1 MMPALPAIAFTAPWL
16 LVALIALPVIWLILR
31 AVPPAPVRR
40 RFPAVALLLGLRDPA
55 VQAVRTP
62 PWLLVLRMAALGAL
76 IAGFAGPVLNPDP
89 LPDRRAPLLVVIE
102 GGWTQAEGWPAT
114 LARARTALDAAARAG
129 RPAALI
135 DLAQPGTAPAFAEAG
150 AVAEALAAR
159 SPAPWQPAA
168 APVPALP
175 EGAFETLWLATGAEF
190 AGRAALATALA
201 ARGPVTVQPAALPVA
216 ALAGLRLEGGALRIT
231 AQATAPAD
239 LTVQAIGPDPAGVE
253 RALAELT
260 ARPTPEAPVTLAFD
274 LPPELR
280 NRITRFQIAGRHSAG
295 AVALG
300 DDLLRRRK
308 VGLSAGGAAGEGQ
321 ALLAP
326 LHYLRQALAP
336 AADLIEGEA
345 ADLLAARPDVLILAD
360 IAHPPQPDQL
370 AEWVEDGG
378 MLIRFAGPNMAAAAD
393 PLAPDPL
400 IPVRLRPGDR
410 SVGGALSWGAP
421 RRIAPFAADGP
432 FAGLTPPAE
441 TLVRAQLVAEPD
453 PDLGPRTLAALE
465 DGTPLVTRAE
475 LGDGQVVL
483 FHVTANADWS
493 NLPIS
498 GLFVQM
504 LDRLIAGAG
513 SGPVAAREGIA
524 ARPWRAE
531 ALLDGFGALS
541 DAPEAEPVAGA
552 AVADGRTG
560 PALPPGLYR
569 AEDRRVAVNAMAAD
583 DLLVPAGAWPAGVTL
598 ADPAARPAQPLG
610 GWLIAA
616 ALVALIADILASLA
630 VAGRLR
636 AAVLILA
643 AALIAPTAPRA
654 QAVEGVGASL
664 PAADVVT
671 LAHIAT
677 GDAAVDEGV
686 RRGLQGLSDVLA
698 ARTTIE
704 PGPPVTIDPELDELS
719 LLTLIY
725 WPVVAG
731 QRLPSAAAYARLN
744 RFLATGGMI
753 LFDTRDGD
761 VAGLDAA
768 SASADALRA
777 LAAPLD
783 IPPLAP
789 IPPDHV
795 LSRSFYLLSEFP
807 GRYAG
812 APLWVAA
819 RAPDAA
825 VEGGSVNDGVT
836 PVIIGAGD
844 WAAAWAVDDRGLPLN
859 AVGRGF
865 AGEDQREM
873 AWRFGVNLVTHV
885 LTGNYKADQVHVKDI
900 LERLGQ

>member
-1 MMPALPAIAFTAPWL
+1 MAALPAVAFTAPWL
-16 LVALIALPVIWLILR
+16 LVALVALPVIWLILR
-31 AVPPAPVRR
+31 AVPPAPLRR
-40 RFPAVALLLGLRDPA
+40 RFPAVALLLGLRDEA

-62 PWLLVLRMAALGAL
+62 PWLLLLRMAALAAL
-76 IAGFAGPVLNPDP
+76 ILGFAGPVLNPDP
-89 LPDRRAPLLVVIE
+89 LPDRRSPLLVVLD
-102 GGWTQAEGWPAT
+102 GGWAQAEDWAAT
-114 LARARTALDAAARAG
+114 LAEARTALDGAARAG

-135 DLAQPGTAPAFAEAG
+135 DLARPGPAPAFAEAG
-150 AVAEALAAR
+150 TIADSLPTR
-159 SPAPWQPAA
+159 LPAPWQPVAD
-168 APVPALP
+168 PVPALP
-175 EGAFETLWLATGAEF
+175 EGDFDTLWLAAGAEF
-190 AGRAALATALA
+190 PGRAALAAALA
-201 ARGPVTVQPAALPVA
+201 ARGPVTVHAAPLPVA
-216 ALAGLRLEGGALRIT
+216 ALSAPRLSGAALQVT
-231 AQATAPAD
+231 VQATAPAD

-253 RALAELT
+253 RALADQT
-260 ARPTPEAPVTLAFD
+260 ARPTPEAPATLTFD

-280 NRITRFQIAGRHSAG
+280 NRVTRFQIAGHRSAG
-295 AVALG
+295 AVALT

-336 AADLIEGEA
+336 SADLIEGEA
-345 ADLLAARPDVLILAD
+345 ADLIAARPDVLILAD

-378 MLIRFAGPNMAAAAD
+378 LLIRFAGPNMAAAAD

-421 RRIAPFAADGP
+421 RRIAPFAAGGP
-432 FAGLTPPAE
+432 FAGLTPPDE
-441 TLVRAQLVAEPD
+441 TRVRAQLVAEPD

-513 SGPVAAREGIA
+513 SGPVAARDGIA
-524 ARPWRAE
+524 ARLWRADKR
-531 ALLDGFGALS
+531 LDGFGTLVDS
-541 DAPEAEPVAGA
+541 PEAEPVAGA
-552 AVADGRTG
+552 AIAAGRTG
-560 PALPPGLYR
+560 PSLPPGLYR
-569 AEDRRVAVNAMAAD
+569 AEDRRIAVNAVAEAD
-583 DLLVPAGAWPAGVTL
+583 RLAPAGDWPAGVTL
-598 ADPAARPAQPLG
+598 ADPATRPAQPLG

-616 ALVALIADILASLA
+616 ALAALIVDILASLA

-636 AAVLILA
+636 AAALVLTVLLA
-643 AALIAPTAPRA
+643 APAAPRA
-654 QAVEGVGASL
+654 QTPEAVGASL
-664 PAADVVT
+664 PAAYEVT
-671 LAHIAT
+671 LAQIAT
-677 GDAAVDEGV
+677 GDAALDEGV

-704 PGPPVTIDPELDELS
+704 PGPPVTIDPEVDDLS

-725 WPVVAG
+725 WPVVPG
-731 QRLPSAAAYARLN
+731 QPIPSAPAYARLN
-744 RFLATGGMI
+744 RFLASGGMI
-753 LFDTRDGD
+753 LLDTRDGD
-761 VAGLDAA
+761 LAGLGAA
-768 SASADALRA
+768 SATADALRM

-795 LSRSFYLLSEFP
+795 LTRSYYLLSDFP
-807 GRYAG
+807 GRHAG
-812 APLWVAA
+812 APLWVEA
-819 RAPDAA
+819 RAPLDTA
-825 VEGGSVNDGVT
+825 EGGAVNDGVT

-844 WAAAWAVDDRGLPLN
+844 WASAWAVDDRGLPLN
-859 AVGRGF
+859 AVGRGL

-873 AWRFGVNLVTHV
+873 AWRFGVNLVMHV

-900 LERLGQ
+900 LERLGE